1 MNGVIAAIIQ
11 KVIKETIWFLS
22 REYAGHLS
30 YCLCILSRR
39 ALLFYEYARMYKLK
53 SRKEKK

>member
-30 YCLCILSRR
+30 YCLCILSQR
-39 ALLFYEYARMYKLK
+39 ALLFMNMQECTN
-53 SRKEKK
+53 